1 MVINPLIDGVEF
13 TKCMVDSGRSIDIM
27 YLDTLQKM
35 NLTEANLR
43 RTNTVFHGI
52 VPGREAR
59 SLGCITLQVA
69 FGDVNNYRQE
79 RMTFEVVPFKSV
91 YHVIFDRDIFHT
103 FMAKPCFVYNKLK
116 IPGPNGVITVFGRDC
131 EINEATV
138 AEAVL
143 YSEEFKEIQSKV
155 NDSEMPASKKKIS
168 DSAPAFKAAIETK
181 PVELVVGDASKTVAI
196 GTNLDPK

>member
-1 MVINPLIDGVEF
+1 MVINPLINGVEF
-13 TKCMVDSGRSIDIM
+13 TKCMVDSGSSINIM

-43 RTNTVFHGI
+43 RTNTIFHGV
-52 VPGREAR
+52 VPSREAQ

-91 YHVIFDRDIFHT
+91 YHVIFGCDIFHT

-116 IPGPNGVITVFGRDC
+116 IPGPNGVITVSGSFTNAR
-131 EINEATV
+131 
-138 AEAVL
+138 
-143 YSEEFKEIQSKV
+143 
-155 NDSEMPASKKKIS
+155 DSEIS
-168 DSAPAFKAAIETK
+168 LCGSCPLQRRIQR
-181 PVELVVGDASKTVAI
+181 
-196 GTNLDPK
+196 DPEQGR